1 MLYIGL
7 NRGGGGDGDDDDDDG
22 DACLKAGFLNVHQVS
37 EELQED
43 ILSSHG
49 GVESSLFFR
58 VEVFMV
64 AGYIDAQYVGGTC
77 CRYVCVEA

>member
-1 MLYIGL
+1 MYIGL
-7 NRGGGGDGDDDDDDG
+7 DRGGGGGGGGGG

-43 ILSSHG
+43 ILYSHG